1 MAKTASIAKHPIHAM
16 LVPFPIGLWVFSL
29 VADVIAMSR
38 WGNASWTDAARYT
51 MAGGIVGAIL
61 AAAAGLVDFFTL
73 KGATVRRLGIAHLT
87 LNVVILAMFVVNLL
101 VRTLGHASSAV
112 TVSMSVVAVLLL
124 GASGWLGGELVYVHG
139 VAVEAASEPEPGRS
153 R

>member
-1 MAKTASIAKHPIHAM
+1 
-16 LVPFPIGLWVFSL
+16 
-29 VADVIAMSR
+29 SR

-73 KGATVRRLGIAHLT
+73 KGATVRRLGVAHLT
-87 LNVVILAMFVVNLL
+87 LNVVILAIFIVNFFLK
-101 VRTLGHASSAV
+101 TLGQGGSAV
-112 TVSMSVVAVLLL
+112 SVSMAVVAVLLL

-153 R
+153 